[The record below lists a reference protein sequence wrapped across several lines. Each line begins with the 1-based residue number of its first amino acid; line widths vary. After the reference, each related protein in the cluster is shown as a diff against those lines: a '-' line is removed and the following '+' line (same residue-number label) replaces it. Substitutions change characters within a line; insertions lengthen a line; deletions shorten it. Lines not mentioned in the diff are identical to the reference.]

1 MKTILVLT
9 DFSANATCAAE
20 VGLMLSGKLH
30 TDLLL
35 FHTYIDYATM
45 GAYGGGGWIV
55 DEFTERKKHSKQ
67 GLELLTEGLESLSN
81 ELEPGDYKPV
91 ISFDLNDCNLEMAV
105 ADLLRQ
111 NNVELIVMGA
121 RSHDKEEALY
131 GDDTNSI
138 VNHAT
143 CPVLIVPAKTDL
155 EQIRKVIFATDF
167 DQADF
172 KAIHYLAKLGRLF
185 HYQLEIIHVINP
197 ASKEAVKSTQGTAF
211 KEQLMQFKYQ
221 GLTYHEV
228 GGKDVISRL
237 NGLSTETGTGLLAL
251 FHHQRPWLIRLFA
264 HSETKRALA
273 KQKMPLLIF
282 PSGMVDFN

>member
-1 MKTILVLT
+1 
-9 DFSANATCAAE
+9 
-20 VGLMLSGKLH
+20 MLSGKLH

-143 CPVLIVPAKTDL
+143 CPVLIVPSKTDL